1 MDYKEV
7 ITLLSL
13 LVQAFEDGK
22 ISGAE
27 VKQILNVL
35 IPDDFEFSF
44 SDVMALLKHLGGK
57 L

>member
-44 SDVMALLKHLGGK
+44 SDVMNLLKHLGVK
-57 L
+57 